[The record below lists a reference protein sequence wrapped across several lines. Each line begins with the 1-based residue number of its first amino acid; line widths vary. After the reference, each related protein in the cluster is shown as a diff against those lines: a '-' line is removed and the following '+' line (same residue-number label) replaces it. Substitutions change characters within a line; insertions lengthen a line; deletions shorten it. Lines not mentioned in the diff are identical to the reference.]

1 MGNIFYYL
9 LTDNEPFAELR
20 KVENSDAI
28 KQMIIDGKIPELSEE
43 IKVKSSNPSVLA
55 LIKAMSMCH
64 VHDYR
69 RRARAQTVRDF
80 LAQELKKITSVPT
93 N

>member
-20 KVENSDAI
+20 KVENSDVI
-28 KQMIIDGKIPELSEE
+28 KQMIIDGMIPEVSEE
-43 IKVKSSNPSVLA
+43 MKVSTNPSVLA

-64 VHDYR
+64 VNDYR

-80 LAQELKKITSVPT
+80 LAQELKKIMSMRL
-93 N
+93 